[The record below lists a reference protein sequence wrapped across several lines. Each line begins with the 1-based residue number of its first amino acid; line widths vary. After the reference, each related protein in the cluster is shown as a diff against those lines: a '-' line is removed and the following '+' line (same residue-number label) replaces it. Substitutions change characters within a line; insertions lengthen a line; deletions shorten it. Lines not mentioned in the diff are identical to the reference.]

1 MSSFSLVSLSE
12 VCRSDGFA
20 WGLSPLNSLGT
31 RGRSRQIR
39 AIRSL
44 HVDDPDARHM
54 ETMLQSLV
62 SESGEASS
70 WRQR

>member
-1 MSSFSLVSLSE
+1 
-12 VCRSDGFA
+12 
-20 WGLSPLNSLGT
+20 LSPLNSLGT
-31 RGRSRQIR
+31 RGRSRQISV
-39 AIRSL
+39 IRSL